1 MNSSLYF
8 LKALSSV
15 SYHFT
20 HDQSRHSDHS
30 FTLPFNLKFLT
41 TSFASFPNP
50 ILNLILCCGEPNS
63 IYPLFYTAK
72 HRYNPIIR
80 PVPHRLWVIWQNI
93 ERQLPLRSRIMN
105 YGSCPTIP
113 PVAVT
118 NIYIK
123 SDRGGQI
130 EVSTERCPCAWENRK
145 VNVSFAQ
152 VIDGSTFCR

>member
-1 MNSSLYF
+1 M
-8 LKALSSV
+8 
-15 SYHFT
+15 T
-20 HDQSRHSDHS
+20 
-30 FTLPFNLKFLT
+30 NLDTPTIPLLCHL
-41 TSFASFPNP
+41 
-50 ILNLILCCGEPNS
+50 ILNSCPRLSLPSQTQYLILCCGEPNS

-113 PVAVT
+113 SVSVT

-130 EVSTERCPCAWENRK
+130 EVSTERCPCAWANRK

-152 VIDGSTFCR
+152 VIMDGSTFCR